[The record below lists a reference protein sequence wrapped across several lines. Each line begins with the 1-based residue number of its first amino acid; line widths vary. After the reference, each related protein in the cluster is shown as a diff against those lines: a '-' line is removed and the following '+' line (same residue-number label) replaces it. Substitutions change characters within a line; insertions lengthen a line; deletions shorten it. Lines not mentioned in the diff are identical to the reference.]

1 MARRRSVPHER
12 AHCALE
18 DWASFILTTLT
29 SQELGYQI
37 AQLDVERVQT
47 PPKALIPRVTFTPPI
62 VKCIQNWYDSTTDPL
77 KTTAYRYYLANIEDK
92 KKVSRRQHGYLI
104 ASVSRYLTGLC

>member
-1 MARRRSVPHER
+1 MARRRTEPHQR

-18 DWASFILTTLT
+18 DWASFIWNTST

-47 PPKALIPRVTFTPPI
+47 PPKALIPRIAFTPPL
-62 VKCIQNWYDSTTDPL
+62 VRTMQNWYDTTTKCL
-77 KTTAYRYYLANIEDK
+77 QTTAYNYYIADVEHKN
-92 KKVSRRQHGYLI
+92 KVSRRQYNYLI
-104 ASVSRYLTGLC
+104 ANVSRYLTGVS

>member
-1 MARRRSVPHER
+1 MARRRTGPNDR

-18 DWASFILTTLT
+18 DWASFVITSLT

-47 PPKALIPRVTFTPPI
+47 PPKALIPRIAFTPPT
-62 VKCIQNWYDSTTDPL
+62 VKAIENWYEIATQSL
-77 KTTAYRYYLANIEDK
+77 KTTAYMYYLADIEYK
-92 KKVSRRQHGYLI
+92 NKVTRRQHGYLI
-104 ASVSRYLTGLC
+104 ANVSRYLTGLS